1 MNGASSR
8 IGCFQSRDQTAV
20 KIPIML
26 AVDIMFRG
34 FENFVAKR
42 LVASRIWSFA
52 MVLLITIG
60 TILVV
65 LYELDLPDSA
75 AFPGKPF

>member
-1 MNGASSR
+1 MDVWIYALFLGFLCLIAGS
-8 IGCFQSRDQTAV
+8 
-20 KIPIML
+20 IML

-42 LVASRIWSFA
+42 FLASRIWSIA
-52 MVLLITIG
+52 TVLLIAIG

-65 LYELDLPDSA
+65 LYKLDLPHSA